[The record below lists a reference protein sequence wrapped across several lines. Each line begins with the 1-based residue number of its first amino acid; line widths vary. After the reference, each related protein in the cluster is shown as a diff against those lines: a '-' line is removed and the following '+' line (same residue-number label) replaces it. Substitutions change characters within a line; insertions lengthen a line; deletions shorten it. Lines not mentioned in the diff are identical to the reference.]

1 MPVSNST
8 LSRASLEDTA
18 RKICESRGG
27 KWSGSRGMAC
37 CPAHDDRT
45 PSLGVSLGQ
54 KAVLFHCF
62 AGCDQQSVLAALAR
76 EGFETPAFFSASA
89 TTNGSEPTRT
99 RKPSAAALRI
109 WRDAQP
115 LRASPA
121 KAYLESRGILA
132 ASPALRFHPRT
143 PLGPK
148 GRTRF
153 LPAMIAAVSLDEG
166 PIAIHRTFLSGNAKA
181 DFDKPKRALGALG
194 EAAVRLFA
202 PASGKLGLAEGI
214 ESAMSAYA
222 LAGIPTWA
230 TLGNERFGLVSVP
243 ESVTELHLFVDHDAG
258 GELAASRGLAAY
270 TPPPASIA
278 CQSASPS
285 LVRLQRIAR
294 WSDRWR
300 RLQRQHQP
308 QQMRSTWSI
317 RSSSNP
323 RRCLNRQAST

>member
-1 MPVSNST
+1 MS
-8 LSRASLEDTA
+8 LSIQTHPNRSLVETA
-18 RKICESRGG
+18 RCICESRGG
-27 KWSGSRGMAC
+27 KWSGTKGMAC

-45 PSLGVSLGQ
+45 PSLGVSIGRQ
-54 KAVLFHCF
+54 AILFHCF

-76 EGFETPAFFSASA
+76 EGFEAPALFS
-89 TTNGSEPTRT
+89 GSKAADFPEPTRT
-99 RKPSAAALRI
+99 RKPSTAALRI

-121 KAYLESRGILA
+121 KEYLESRGILA
-132 ASPALRFHPRT
+132 ASSALRFHPRT

-148 GRTRF
+148 GRTRL

-166 PIAIHRTFLSGNAKA
+166 PIAVHRTFLSGNAKA
-181 DFDKPKRALGALG
+181 DFDIPKRALGALG

-222 LAGIPTWA
+222 LTGIPVWA

-270 TPPPASIA
+270 EQEGRTIHVRK
-278 CQSASPS
+278 PS
-285 LVRLQRIAR
+285 SHDTDWNDELTAWL
-294 WSDRWR
+294 R
-300 RLQRQHQP
+300 RKAAP
-308 QQMRSTWSI
+308 
-317 RSSSNP
+317 
-323 RRCLNRQAST
+323 

>member
-1 MPVSNST
+1 MS
-8 LSRASLEDTA
+8 LSVQTHPNRSLAETA
-18 RKICESRGG
+18 RRICESRGG
-27 KWSGSRGMAC
+27 KWSGTKGMAC

-45 PSLGVSLGQ
+45 PSLGVTLGQ
-54 KAVLFHCF
+54 KAILFHCF

-76 EGFETPAFFSASA
+76 EGFEAPALFSGSA
-89 TTNGSEPTRT
+89 ITNEPESTST
-99 RKPSAAALRI
+99 RKPSTVALRI

-148 GRTRF
+148 GRARF

-166 PIAIHRTFLSGNAKA
+166 PIAIHRTFLSTEASGKA
-181 DFDKPKRALGALG
+181 AFEKPKRALGALG

-202 PASGKLGLAEGI
+202 PVSGKLGLAEGV

-222 LAGIPTWA
+222 LTGIPVWA

-270 TPPPASIA
+270 ARDGRTI
-278 CQSASPS
+278 QVRKPS
-285 LVRLQRIAR
+285 SRDTDWNDELAAWL
-294 WSDRWR
+294 R
-300 RLQRQHQP
+300 RKAAP
-308 QQMRSTWSI
+308 
-317 RSSSNP
+317 
-323 RRCLNRQAST
+323 

>member
-1 MPVSNST
+1 MS
-8 LSRASLEDTA
+8 LSVQTHPNRSLAETA
-18 RKICESRGG
+18 RRICEARGG
-27 KWSGSRGMAC
+27 KWSGTKGMAC

-45 PSLGVSLGQ
+45 PSLGVTLGQ
-54 KAVLFHCF
+54 KAILFHCF

-76 EGFETPAFFSASA
+76 EGFEAPALFSGSA
-89 TTNGSEPTRT
+89 TTNEPELTST
-99 RKPSAAALRI
+99 RKPSAVALRI

-115 LRASPA
+115 LRASPV

-148 GRTRF
+148 GRARF

-166 PIAIHRTFLSGNAKA
+166 PIAIHRTFLSTEASGKA
-181 DFDKPKRALGALG
+181 AFEKPKRALGALG

-202 PASGKLGLAEGI
+202 PVSGKLGLAEGV

-222 LAGIPTWA
+222 LTGIPVWA

-270 TPPPASIA
+270 AREGRTIHVRKPSSRDTDWNDELTAWLRRK
-278 CQSASPS
+278 SA
-285 LVRLQRIAR
+285 R
-294 WSDRWR
+294 
-300 RLQRQHQP
+300 
-308 QQMRSTWSI
+308 
-317 RSSSNP
+317 
-323 RRCLNRQAST
+323 

>member
-1 MPVSNST
+1 
-8 LSRASLEDTA
+8 
-18 RKICESRGG
+18 
-27 KWSGSRGMAC
+27 MAC

-45 PSLGVSLGQ
+45 PSLGVSLGRQ
-54 KAVLFHCF
+54 AILFHCF

-76 EGFETPAFFSASA
+76 EGFEAPALFSGSA
-89 TTNGSEPTRT
+89 TTNEPESTST
-99 RKPSAAALRI
+99 CKPSAVALRI

-148 GRTRF
+148 GRARF

-166 PIAIHRTFLSGNAKA
+166 SIAIHRTFLSTEALGKA
-181 DFDKPKRALGALG
+181 AFEKPKRALGALG

-202 PASGKLGLAEGI
+202 PVSGKLGLAEGV

-222 LAGIPTWA
+222 LTGIPVWA

-270 TPPPASIA
+270 AREGRTIHVRK
-278 CQSASPS
+278 PS
-285 LVRLQRIAR
+285 SRDTDWNDELTAWLRRKAAR
-294 WSDRWR
+294 
-300 RLQRQHQP
+300 
-308 QQMRSTWSI
+308 
-317 RSSSNP
+317 
-323 RRCLNRQAST
+323 

>member
-1 MPVSNST
+1 MS
-8 LSRASLEDTA
+8 LSVQTQPNRSLAETA
-18 RKICESRGG
+18 RRICESREG
-27 KWSGSRGMAC
+27 KWSGTKGMAC

-45 PSLGVSLGQ
+45 PSLGVSLGRQ
-54 KAVLFHCF
+54 AILFHCF

-76 EGFETPAFFSASA
+76 EGFEAPALFSGSA
-89 TTNGSEPTRT
+89 TTNEPESTST
-99 RKPSAAALRI
+99 RKPSAVALRI

-148 GRTRF
+148 GRARF

-166 PIAIHRTFLSGNAKA
+166 PIAIHRTFLSTEASGKA
-181 DFDKPKRALGALG
+181 AFEKPKRALGALG

-202 PASGKLGLAEGI
+202 PVSGKLGLAEGV

-222 LAGIPTWA
+222 LTGIPVWA

-270 TPPPASIA
+270 AREGRTIHVRR
-278 CQSASPS
+278 PS
-285 LVRLQRIAR
+285 SRDTDWNDELTAWLRRKAAR
-294 WSDRWR
+294 
-300 RLQRQHQP
+300 
-308 QQMRSTWSI
+308 
-317 RSSSNP
+317 
-323 RRCLNRQAST
+323 

>member
-1 MPVSNST
+1 
-8 LSRASLEDTA
+8 
-18 RKICESRGG
+18 
-27 KWSGSRGMAC
+27 MAC
-37 CPAHDDRT
+37 GPAHDDRT
-45 PSLGVSLGQ
+45 PSLGVSLGRQ
-54 KAVLFHCF
+54 AILFHCF

-76 EGFETPAFFSASA
+76 EGFEAPALFSGSA
-89 TTNGSEPTRT
+89 TTNEPESTST

-121 KAYLESRGILA
+121 KEYLESRGILA

-166 PIAIHRTFLSGNAKA
+166 PIAIHRTFLSTEASGKA
-181 DFDKPKRALGALG
+181 AFEKPKRALGALG

-202 PASGKLGLAEGI
+202 PASGKLGLAEGV
-214 ESAMSAYA
+214 ESAMSVYA
-222 LAGIPTWA
+222 LTGIPAWA

-270 TPPPASIA
+270 ASDGRTI
-278 CQSASPS
+278 QVRKPS
-285 LVRLQRIAR
+285 SRDTDWNDELTAWL
-294 WSDRWR
+294 R
-300 RLQRQHQP
+300 RKAAP
-308 QQMRSTWSI
+308 
-317 RSSSNP
+317 
-323 RRCLNRQAST
+323 

>member
-1 MPVSNST
+1 MS
-8 LSRASLEDTA
+8 LSVQTHPNRSLAETA
-18 RKICESRGG
+18 RRICESRGG
-27 KWSGSRGMAC
+27 KWSGTKGMAC

-45 PSLGVSLGQ
+45 PSLSVSLGRQ
-54 KAVLFHCF
+54 AILFHCF
-62 AGCDQQSVLAALAR
+62 AGCDQQSVLSALAR
-76 EGFETPAFFSASA
+76 EGFEAPALFSGSA
-89 TTNGSEPTRT
+89 TTNEPESTST
-99 RKPSAAALRI
+99 RKPSAVALRI

-148 GRTRF
+148 GRARF

-166 PIAIHRTFLSGNAKA
+166 PIAIHRTFLSTEASGKA
-181 DFDKPKRALGALG
+181 AFEKPKRALGALG

-202 PASGKLGLAEGI
+202 PVSGKLGLAEGV

-222 LAGIPTWA
+222 LTGIPVWA

-270 TPPPASIA
+270 AREGRTIHVRK
-278 CQSASPS
+278 PS
-285 LVRLQRIAR
+285 SRDSDWNDELTGWLRRKAAR
-294 WSDRWR
+294 
-300 RLQRQHQP
+300 
-308 QQMRSTWSI
+308 
-317 RSSSNP
+317 
-323 RRCLNRQAST
+323 

>member
-1 MPVSNST
+1 MPVVMTNHP
-8 LSRASLEDTA
+8 LAETA
-18 RKICESRGG
+18 RRICESRGG
-27 KWSGSRGMAC
+27 QWSGTKGMAR

-45 PSLGVSLGQ
+45 PSLGVSLGRG
-54 KAVLFHCF
+54 AILLHCF
-62 AGCDQQSVLAALAR
+62 AGCDQESVLAALAR
-76 EGFETPAFFSASA
+76 DGVQTSALFSGGAI
-89 TTNGSEPTRT
+89 EPKMDTGLAA
-99 RKPSAAALRI
+99 KPSVAALRI

-132 ASPALRFHPRT
+132 ASSALRFHPRT

-166 PIAIHRTFLSGNAKA
+166 PIAVHRTFLSGIAKA
-181 DFDKPKRALGALG
+181 DFNKPKRALGALG

-222 LAGIPTWA
+222 LTGIPVWA

-270 TPPPASIA
+270 ARDGRTIHVRK
-278 CQSASPS
+278 PS
-285 LVRLQRIAR
+285 SRDTDWNDELTAWLRRKAAR
-294 WSDRWR
+294 
-300 RLQRQHQP
+300 
-308 QQMRSTWSI
+308 
-317 RSSSNP
+317 
-323 RRCLNRQAST
+323 

>member
-1 MPVSNST
+1 MS
-8 LSRASLEDTA
+8 LSVQTHPNRSLAETA
-18 RKICESRGG
+18 RRICESRGG
-27 KWSGSRGMAC
+27 KWSGTKGMAC

-54 KAVLFHCF
+54 KAILFHCF

-76 EGFETPAFFSASA
+76 EGFEAPALFSGSA
-89 TTNGSEPTRT
+89 TTNEPESTST
-99 RKPSAAALRI
+99 RKPSAVALRI

-148 GRTRF
+148 GRARF

-166 PIAIHRTFLSGNAKA
+166 PIAIHRTFLSTEASGKA
-181 DFDKPKRALGALG
+181 AFEKPKRALGALG

-202 PASGKLGLAEGI
+202 PVSGKLGLAEGV

-222 LAGIPTWA
+222 LTGIPVWA

-270 TPPPASIA
+270 AREGRTIHVRK
-278 CQSASPS
+278 PS
-285 LVRLQRIAR
+285 SRDTDWNDELTAWLRRKAAR
-294 WSDRWR
+294 
-300 RLQRQHQP
+300 
-308 QQMRSTWSI
+308 
-317 RSSSNP
+317 
-323 RRCLNRQAST
+323 

>member
-1 MPVSNST
+1 MSEPKGSRCAMSHRYST
-8 LSRASLEDTA
+8 KISSLEATA
-18 RKICESRGG
+18 RRICESRGG
-27 KWSGSRGMAC
+27 KWSGTKGMAC

-45 PSLGVSLGQ
+45 PSLGISLGRG
-54 KAVLFHCF
+54 AILLHCF
-62 AGCDQQSVLAALAR
+62 AGCDQNSVLAALAR
-76 EGFETPAFFSASA
+76 EGVPASTLFSEGAI
-89 TTNGSEPTRT
+89 EPTMDT
-99 RKPSAAALRI
+99 GHAAKPSAAALRI

-115 LRASPA
+115 LLTSPA

-132 ASPALRFHPRT
+132 ASSALRFHPRT

-153 LPAMIAAVSLDEG
+153 LPAMISAVSLDEG

-181 DFDKPKRALGALG
+181 EFDKPKRALGALG

-202 PASGKLGLAEGI
+202 PVSGKLGLAEGI

-222 LAGIPTWA
+222 LTGIPVWA

-270 TPPPASIA
+270 ARDGRTI
-278 CQSASPS
+278 
-285 LVRLQRIAR
+285 LVRKPSSRDTDWNDELTAWLRRKAAR
-294 WSDRWR
+294 
-300 RLQRQHQP
+300 
-308 QQMRSTWSI
+308 
-317 RSSSNP
+317 
-323 RRCLNRQAST
+323 

>member
-1 MPVSNST
+1 M
-8 LSRASLEDTA
+8 
-18 RKICESRGG
+18 
-27 KWSGSRGMAC
+27 
-37 CPAHDDRT
+37 
-45 PSLGVSLGQ
+45 
-54 KAVLFHCF
+54 
-62 AGCDQQSVLAALAR
+62 LAALAR
-76 EGFETPAFFSASA
+76 EGFEAPALFSGSA
-89 TTNGSEPTRT
+89 TTNEPESTST
-99 RKPSAAALRI
+99 RKPSTVALRI

-148 GRTRF
+148 GRARF

-166 PIAIHRTFLSGNAKA
+166 PIAIHRTFLSTEASGKA
-181 DFDKPKRALGALG
+181 AFEKPKRALGALG

-202 PASGKLGLAEGI
+202 PVSGKLGLAEGV

-222 LAGIPTWA
+222 LTGIPAWA

-270 TPPPASIA
+270 ARDGRTIHVGK
-278 CQSASPS
+278 PS
-285 LVRLQRIAR
+285 SRDTDWNDELTAWLRRKAAR
-294 WSDRWR
+294 
-300 RLQRQHQP
+300 
-308 QQMRSTWSI
+308 
-317 RSSSNP
+317 
-323 RRCLNRQAST
+323 

>member
-1 MPVSNST
+1 MS
-8 LSRASLEDTA
+8 LSVQTHPNRSLVETA
-18 RKICESRGG
+18 RRICESRGG
-27 KWSGSRGMAC
+27 KWYGTKGMAC

-45 PSLGVSLGQ
+45 PSLGVSLGRQ
-54 KAVLFHCF
+54 AILFHCF
-62 AGCDQQSVLAALAR
+62 AGCDQQSVLSALAR
-76 EGFETPAFFSASA
+76 EGFEAPALFSGSA
-89 TTNGSEPTRT
+89 TTNEPESTST

-166 PIAIHRTFLSGNAKA
+166 PIAIHRTFLSTEASGKA
-181 DFDKPKRALGALG
+181 AFEKPKRALGALG

-222 LAGIPTWA
+222 LTGIPVWA

-258 GELAASRGLAAY
+258 GELAASRGMAAY
-270 TPPPASIA
+270 ARDGRKIH
-278 CQSASPS
+278 
-285 LVRLQRIAR
+285 VRK
-294 WSDRWR
+294 
-300 RLQRQHQP
+300 P
-308 QQMRSTWSI
+308 
-317 RSSSNP
+317 SSSETDWNDELTAWL
-323 RRCLNRQAST
+323 RRKAAQ

>member
-1 MPVSNST
+1 MS
-8 LSRASLEDTA
+8 LSIQTHPNRSLVETA
-18 RKICESRGG
+18 RCICESRGG
-27 KWSGSRGMAC
+27 KWSGTKGMAC

-45 PSLGVSLGQ
+45 PSLGVSIGRQ
-54 KAVLFHCF
+54 AILFHCF

-76 EGFETPAFFSASA
+76 EGFEAPALFS
-89 TTNGSEPTRT
+89 GSKAADFPEPTRT
-99 RKPSAAALRI
+99 RKPSTAALRI
-109 WRDAQP
+109 WRDAER
-115 LRASPA
+115 LCASPA

-132 ASPALRFHPRT
+132 ASSALRFHPRT

-148 GRTRF
+148 GRTRL

-166 PIAIHRTFLSGNAKA
+166 PIAVHRTFLSGNAKA
-181 DFDKPKRALGALG
+181 DFDKPKRALGSLG

-222 LAGIPTWA
+222 LTGIPVWA

-270 TPPPASIA
+270 EQEGRKIH
-278 CQSASPS
+278 
-285 LVRLQRIAR
+285 VRK
-294 WSDRWR
+294 
-300 RLQRQHQP
+300 P
-308 QQMRSTWSI
+308 
-317 RSSSNP
+317 SSSETDWNDELTAWL
-323 RRCLNRQAST
+323 RRKAAQ

>member
-1 MPVSNST
+1 MS
-8 LSRASLEDTA
+8 LSVQTHPNRSLAETA
-18 RKICESRGG
+18 RRICESRGG
-27 KWSGSRGMAC
+27 KWSGTKGMAC

-45 PSLGVSLGQ
+45 PSLGVSLGRQ
-54 KAVLFHCF
+54 AILFHCF

-76 EGFETPAFFSASA
+76 EGFEAPALFSGSA
-89 TTNGSEPTRT
+89 TTNEPESTST
-99 RKPSAAALRI
+99 RKPSAVALRI

-148 GRTRF
+148 GRARF

-166 PIAIHRTFLSGNAKA
+166 PIAIHRTFLSSEASGKA
-181 DFDKPKRALGALG
+181 AFEKPKRALGALG
-194 EAAVRLFA
+194 KAAVRLFA
-202 PASGKLGLAEGI
+202 PVSGKLGLAEGV

-222 LAGIPTWA
+222 LTGTPVWA

-243 ESVTELHLFVDHDAG
+243 ASVTELHLFVDHDAG

-270 TPPPASIA
+270 AREGRTIHVRK
-278 CQSASPS
+278 PS
-285 LVRLQRIAR
+285 SRDTDWNDELTAWLRRKAAR
-294 WSDRWR
+294 
-300 RLQRQHQP
+300 
-308 QQMRSTWSI
+308 
-317 RSSSNP
+317 
-323 RRCLNRQAST
+323 

>member
-1 MPVSNST
+1 MS
-8 LSRASLEDTA
+8 LSVQTHPNRSLAETA
-18 RKICESRGG
+18 RRICESRRG
-27 KWSGSRGMAC
+27 KWSGTKGMAC

-45 PSLGVSLGQ
+45 PSLGVSLGRQ
-54 KAVLFHCF
+54 AILFHCF

-76 EGFETPAFFSASA
+76 EGFEAPALFSGSA
-89 TTNGSEPTRT
+89 TTNEPESTST
-99 RKPSAAALRI
+99 RKPSAVALRI

-148 GRTRF
+148 GRARF

-166 PIAIHRTFLSGNAKA
+166 PIAIHRTFLSTEASGKA
-181 DFDKPKRALGALG
+181 AFEKPKRALGALG

-202 PASGKLGLAEGI
+202 PVSGKLGLAEGV

-222 LAGIPTWA
+222 LTGIPVWA

-270 TPPPASIA
+270 AREGRTIHVRK
-278 CQSASPS
+278 PS
-285 LVRLQRIAR
+285 SRDTDWNDELTEWLRRKAAR
-294 WSDRWR
+294 
-300 RLQRQHQP
+300 
-308 QQMRSTWSI
+308 
-317 RSSSNP
+317 
-323 RRCLNRQAST
+323 